1 MIFYIS
7 KNSLL
12 RCQVLTEKCNV
23 FFSNFQLANVTK
35 QTPFGNI
42 EALEDYAEK
51 SVSSVYYL
59 TLQCL
64 GKHCTHVII
73 PFNSLLRSA
82 SFWKKLK
89 KWQESIL

>member
-1 MIFYIS
+1 M
-7 KNSLL
+7 
-12 RCQVLTEKCNV
+12 V
-23 FFSNFQLANVTK
+23 FFNFQLANVTK

-64 GKHCTHVII
+64 GKYCTACDGTIQW
-73 PFNSLLRSA
+73 PFKNLGNTFASIFLYALLFHNIFNL
-82 SFWKKLK
+82 FWPIDFRYKRCAR
-89 KWQESIL
+89 